1 MLSVIR
7 RAVAVASLLVVS
19 SSAAQAQVELREV
32 RIDFASLTTL
42 DGSTVISL
50 GGPSR
55 RIGGFLSAPAS
66 VALGVYLNDKLA
78 LEPSLSLTTIQPD
91 NRDLTLF
98 IGLGL
103 WAPYYFDSGRSGLF
117 VAPGLELLHVTEEDL
132 MLDVGADFG
141 FKTAVNDNLSWR
153 IAAGFRTGDMTAN
166 KLALNATVGF
176 SWFLK

>member
-1 MLSVIR
+1 MLPVIR
-7 RAVAVASLLVVS
+7 LVLGVVSLVVVS
-19 SSAAQAQVELREV
+19 SSVAQAQVELREV

-50 GGPSR
+50 GGPR
-55 RIGGFLSAPAS
+55 RRVGGFLSAPAS

-91 NRDLTLF
+91 NGDLTLF

-132 MLDVGADFG
+132 MLDVGSDLG
-141 FKTAVNDNLSWR
+141 SKTAVNDNLSR
-153 IAAGFRTGDMTAN
+153 RVAAGFRTGDMTAN
-166 KLALNATVGF
+166 
-176 SWFLK
+176 